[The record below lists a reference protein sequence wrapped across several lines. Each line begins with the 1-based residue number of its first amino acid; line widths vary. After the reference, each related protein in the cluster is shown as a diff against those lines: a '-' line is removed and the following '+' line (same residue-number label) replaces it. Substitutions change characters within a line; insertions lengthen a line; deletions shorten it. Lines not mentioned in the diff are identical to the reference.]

1 MPLSAATIGTFP
13 ASIGLRQ
20 LALVASYLRE
30 PELKINEI
38 RSYHQRLRK
47 DHNAL
52 RWFVS
57 RLHQNISKD
66 GSLPP
71 DDSGYNK
78 KLLDRYHL
86 MYGVMMSI
94 HAVINALLRTLHPE
108 DALLLLEARAI
119 TIDILDLSRATWR
132 CGPFGAISAPLYLI
146 AAWCTTPDLDWQ
158 MEVEQ
163 HLAEQQHGFAN
174 AQWIDYAKCSMAV
187 LERLKQKLLSNRHL
201 HYQAYDEFL

>member
-1 MPLSAATIGTFP
+1 MSLSAAIKGTFP

-30 PELKINEI
+30 PELRISEI
-38 RSYHQRLRK
+38 RSYYQRLRK

-52 RWFVS
+52 RGFVS
-57 RLHQNISKD
+57 RLHQNISED
-66 GSLPP
+66 GSLPH

-86 MYGVMMSI
+86 MFGVMMSI
-94 HAVINALLRTLHPE
+94 HAVVNALLRTLHPE

-146 AAWCTTPDLDWQ
+146 AAWCTTPDLDKQ

-163 HLAEQQHGFAN
+163 RLAEQQHGFAN
-174 AQWIDYAKCSMAV
+174 AQWIDYAKCAMAV
-187 LERLKQKLLSNRHL
+187 LERLKQRLLSNRHL
-201 HYQAYDEFL
+201 HYQPYNEFI